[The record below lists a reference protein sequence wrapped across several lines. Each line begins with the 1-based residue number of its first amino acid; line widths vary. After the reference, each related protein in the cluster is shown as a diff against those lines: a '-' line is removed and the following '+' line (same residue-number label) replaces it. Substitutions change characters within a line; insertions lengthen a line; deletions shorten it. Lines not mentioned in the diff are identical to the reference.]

1 MQGGDLIEL
10 NFSSLEMMDRAS
22 KINKKN
28 GVICLVI
35 MFTPIVMVFKMSEAT
50 DFLFF
55 SGDNSKMF
63 VTVWAIYLSTH
74 GRHY

>member
-1 MQGGDLIEL
+1 
-10 NFSSLEMMDRAS
+10 
-22 KINKKN
+22 
-28 GVICLVI
+28 